1 MPGFRSVLF
10 SPRVRTCVYPI
21 NSVLAALKMFR
32 TNDFIFFVRKYIL
45 LGSFMRADK
54 MPHK

>member
-1 MPGFRSVLF
+1 MPGFCSVLF
-10 SPRVRTCVYPI
+10 SPGVGTCVYPI
-21 NSVLAALKMFR
+21 NSVLAALKMSH
-32 TNDFIFFVRKYIL
+32 TNDFIFLVRKYIL

>member
-10 SPRVRTCVYPI
+10 SPRVATCVYPI

-32 TNDFIFFVRKYIL
+32 TNYFIFLVRKYIL

-54 MPHK
+54 MPRK